1 LKFDGTLN
9 TYPAPFSSLPVH
21 VSRPALSVVQVGAA
35 AFAAGI
41 DTRTPAA
48 TSAAAP
54 TVAIDLRIDSFI

>member
-1 LKFDGTLN
+1 
-9 TYPAPFSSLPVH
+9 
-21 VSRPALSVVQVGAA
+21 VQVGAA

-48 TSAAAP
+48 TIAAAP